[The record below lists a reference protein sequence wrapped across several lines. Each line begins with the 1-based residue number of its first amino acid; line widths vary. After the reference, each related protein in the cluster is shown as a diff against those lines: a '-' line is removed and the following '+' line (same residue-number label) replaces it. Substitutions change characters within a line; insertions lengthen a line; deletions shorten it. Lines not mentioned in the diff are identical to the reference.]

1 MSVPH
6 EQASQSAFQPA
17 PSARPAG
24 WVVGM
29 SAFAVVM
36 MVMIGIFHV
45 VEGLAALFTNEVYL
59 VGVQYVFSFD
69 LSTWGWVHLL
79 LGILVIAAGVGVRT
93 GTLGRNRPRR
103 DQHDREFPVPPV
115 LPGVVVA
122 DHCARLLRHLGA
134 VRLQRGRRAGMRAG
148 PTQPREPGGSV
159 DHPPTTW
166 SARRAARSGG

>member
-6 EQASQSAFQPA
+6 DQANQSAFQPA

-36 MVMIGIFHV
+36 MVMIGIFHA

-59 VGVQYVFSFD
+59 VGAHYVFSFD

-79 LGILVIAAGVGVRT
+79 LGILVIGAGLGVRT
-93 GTLGRNRPRR
+93 GQLWARSVGIGLVAISMIGN
-103 DQHDREFPVPPV
+103 FLF
-115 LPGVVVA
+115 LPYYPA
-122 DHCARLLRHLGA
+122 WSLLIIALDFFVIWA
-134 VRLQRGRRAGMRAG
+134 LCIYN
-148 PTQPREPGGSV
+148 E
-159 DHPPTTW
+159 D
-166 SARRAARSGG
+166 AARA

>member
-6 EQASQSAFQPA
+6 DQANQSAFQPT

-69 LSTWGWVHLL
+69 LSAWGWVHLL

-93 GTLGRNRPRR
+93 GQLWARSVGIGLVAISMIGNFLFLPYY
-103 DQHDREFPVPPV
+103 PAWSLLIIV
-115 LPGVVVA
+115 LDFFVIWALCVYNE
-122 DHCARLLRHLGA
+122 D
-134 VRLQRGRRAGMRAG
+134 
-148 PTQPREPGGSV
+148 
-159 DHPPTTW
+159 
-166 SARRAARSGG
+166 AARA